1 MEREPEIAKLS
12 HIALATPDFEKSLWF
27 WRDLIGLEEIE
38 RVDGTVYLR
47 GWGEFEHHSL
57 SLRPDSAATV
67 DHVAWRTARPE
78 DVDAFAERIEGQGIP
93 VHWVDEEQERGQGRA
108 FRFHSMPGQ
117 VFEIFY
123 DVEKPPA
130 PEGRP
135 SRLLNQPHR
144 LEGRGVAPRRIDHV
158 NMHAASGAEATKWLQ
173 DTFGFKLREYIV
185 DGEGKM
191 TSAWLSVTPL
201 VHDFEIRV
209 AVQALFVELQQRA
222 ALFVRHLAFAQRA
235 LHVAAQLRHQRLAV
249 ELHVLQHFLDGIAL
263 DHRIENGFAVPAQPD
278 MDRIGVAE
286 EVVQIAQNLL
296 VRAEQERAEIV
307 VGAVKRVKLQGALH
321 VAPVDECFHLAIGI
335 ACDVAQHSRAG
346 GLLAEPVNRHQR
358 KELLDGP
365 AIRRSEERRVG

>member
-201 VHDFEIRV
+201 VHDIAVSDSPTGDPGLFNHV
-209 AVQALFVELQQRA
+209 AYWVDNWQDVFRA
-222 ALFVRHLAFAQRA
+222 ADLVMEH
-235 LHVAAQLRHQRLAV
+235 
-249 ELHVLQHFLDGIAL
+249 
-263 DHRIENGFAVPAQPD
+263 
-278 MDRIGVAE
+278 
-286 EVVQIAQNLL
+286 QIAFFGPGRHGISQ
-296 VRAEQERAEIV
+296 A
-307 VGAVKRVKLQGALH
+307 
-321 VAPVDECFHLAIGI
+321 CFLY
-335 ACDVAQHSRAG
+335 
-346 GLLAEPVNRHQR
+346 
-358 KELLDGP
+358 LLDPGSGHRLEIFSGSYLIFDPDWEPIRWTPEDLSIGLVWWGP
-365 AIRRSEERRVG
+365 KRSRIPANHATPSGKLPEPIGQTL